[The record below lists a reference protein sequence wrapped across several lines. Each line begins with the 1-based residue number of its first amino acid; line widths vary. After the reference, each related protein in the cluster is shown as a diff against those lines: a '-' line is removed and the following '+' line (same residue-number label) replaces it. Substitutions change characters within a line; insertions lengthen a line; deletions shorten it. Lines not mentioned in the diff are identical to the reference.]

1 MVVSSQS
8 VLRSVLLLDAIIA
21 ASLYFARFSCCS
33 NVQLEIVDMH
43 LRTSLF
49 DIYLMHL
56 FRVAILLVVYSDL
69 DGFAIQLAAPA
80 SAKHFVLRNT
90 LTLAAPFVCAVWVV
104 IRFLLIGSA
113 FEAETVPSL
122 QTTPESRSLTFAFL
136 ALQLLFCV
144 LEAAFRRLVTTMRKR
159 WLYSDLDAH
168 SPDDRQPT
176 GPPVQVRSP
185 NPAPGSLAFKAPAL
199 SSDESD
205 VERNNTNTDNLD
217 LLLNKLD
224 ALIRASSPLDKP
236 ALQRLAN
243 SIHLESRAA
252 AANLRSDDAQK
263 LLAAARALV
272 DATLT
277 LESAASLSSHLA
289 QLRALKPASASHVGE
304 SSEDDGAYLQRR
316 RRDNYDVVGGG
327 GHDDE
332 NVDDDDDDDDNDA
345 TNNASDEKVNLLSP

>member
-1 MVVSSQS
+1 
-8 VLRSVLLLDAIIA
+8 
-21 ASLYFARFSCCS
+21 
-33 NVQLEIVDMH
+33 MH

-113 FEAETVPSL
+113 FEAETVPSI

-144 LEAAFRRLVTTMRKR
+144 VEAAFRRLVTSMRKR
-159 WLYSDLDAH
+159 WLYSDLDASQ

-176 GPPVQVRSP
+176 GPPVRVQSP
-185 NPAPGSLAFKAPAL
+185 TGTQGTLAFKAPPL

-224 ALIRASSPLDKP
+224 ALIRSASLDKP
-236 ALQRLAN
+236 AVQRLAN
-243 SIHLESRAA
+243 SIQLESRAA
-252 AANLRSDDAQK
+252 AANLRSNDAEK

-289 QLRALKPASASHVGE
+289 QLRALKPASGSHVGE

-316 RRDNYDVVGGG
+316 RRENYDALGGEDNHG
-327 GHDDE
+327 
-332 NVDDDDDDDDNDA
+332 DDDDDDNDDA
-345 TNNASDEKVNLLSP
+345 TNGASDEKVNLLSA

>member
-1 MVVSSQS
+1 MISSQTA
-8 VLRSVLLLDAIIA
+8 LRLVLLLDVIIS
-21 ASLYFARFSCCS
+21 ASLYFARYACCS
-33 NVQLEIVDMH
+33 TIQLEIVDMH

-56 FRVAILLVVYSDL
+56 FRVFILLIVYSDL

-80 SAKHFVLRNT
+80 TAKHFVLRNT

-113 FEAETVPSL
+113 FEAESVPSI
-122 QTTPESRSLTFAFL
+122 QTTSESRSLTFAFL

-144 LEAAFRRLVTTMRKR
+144 FEAAFRRLVTTMRKR
-159 WLYSDLDAH
+159 WLYADLDNAN
-168 SPDDRQPT
+168 SDDPAA
-176 GPPVQVRSP
+176 PPVRSP
-185 NPAPGSLAFKAPAL
+185 QSPAAVGQLAFNAPPS

-205 VERNNTNTDNLD
+205 VDRNNTNDDNLD
-217 LLLNKLD
+217 FLLSKLD
-224 ALIRASSPLDKP
+224 ALIRKQPLDKP
-236 ALQRLAN
+236 AAQRLAN
-243 SIHLESRAA
+243 SIQLESRAA
-252 AANLRSDDAQK
+252 AANLRSDDAAK

-289 QLRALKPASASHVGE
+289 QMRALKPASGLRVGE

-316 RRDNYDVVGGG
+316 RRDNYDAVGG
-327 GHDDE
+327 DAAAAAE
-332 NVDDDDDDDDNDA
+332 DDDDDENDNDNDDA
-345 TNNASDEKVNLLSP
+345 RRDESEEVNLLA